1 MDVDFCWEK
10 FISETRVYENN
21 DGDDDAVDD
30 GAWR

>member
-1 MDVDFCWEK
+1 MDVDYWEK

-21 DGDDDAVDD
+21 DDDDDAVDD